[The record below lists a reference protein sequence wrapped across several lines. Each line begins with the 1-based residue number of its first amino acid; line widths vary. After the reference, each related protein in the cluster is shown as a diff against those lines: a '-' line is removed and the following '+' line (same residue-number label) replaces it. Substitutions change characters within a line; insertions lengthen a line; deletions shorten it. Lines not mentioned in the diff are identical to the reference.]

1 MERRGSGFKKIINA
15 YETQK
20 NYKKGLMPVFNSYNN
35 DFILTL
41 YNLNFEHNVPQDFG
55 ANVGANVGVN
65 VGVNEDVKLSASE
78 KDVYNEI
85 QKNNNITIH
94 EIAVVLN
101 KTKRTIERII
111 YSLKAKNVIKRIGSD
126 KTGHW
131 EIIGK

>member
-1 MERRGSGFKKIINA
+1 M
-15 YETQK
+15 
-20 NYKKGLMPVFNSYNN
+20 
-35 DFILTL
+35 TL

-55 ANVGANVGVN
+55 ANVGVN
-65 VGVNEDVKLSASE
+65 KDVKLSASE

-131 EIIGK
+131 EIIDK